1 MSEETPST
9 ADITMRSRKTEIYG
23 GLRGCI
29 QKVIHF
35 MHKVIP
41 RYPVESPV
49 DKVDY
54 QFL

>member
-1 MSEETPST
+1 MQRWFST